1 MAEPEK
7 DQQPQQPSNTE
18 AANAAAPASAK
29 GESPPVELP
38 QIESPPLS
46 PAGSIAEPEMAV
58 EPVNV
63 IDIAAASAAQADP
76 KRRFL
81 SRRTQRKAVFA
92 ASVMIAAAAGA
103 VIGALAVPGTP
114 APRIDI
120 AGSAERAAMQKSI
133 AQLSKEI
140 STLKAGIEIASKG
153 TGAQI
158 GKIGDRLERIEK
170 SDRLADA
177 TGSITKP
184 ASAPAAAHVDAPLP
198 VPRPT
203 IVLSGWALRDAAH
216 GRAVVE
222 NRAGDY
228 YDVRPGDP
236 LPGIGTVEAIKREN
250 GVWQVVTTKGVIN
263 GQRPPSTASAPA
275 RRRSYY
281 APYYWPY

>member
-1 MAEPEK
+1 
-7 DQQPQQPSNTE
+7 
-18 AANAAAPASAK
+18 
-29 GESPPVELP
+29 
-38 QIESPPLS
+38 
-46 PAGSIAEPEMAV
+46 MAV

-63 IDIAAASAAQADP
+63 IDIAAASAAQANP
-76 KRRFL
+76 KRPLL
-81 SRRTQRKAVFA
+81 SRRTKRNALFA
-92 ASVMIAAAAGA
+92 ASVTIAAAAGA
-103 VIGALAVPGTP
+103 VIGALAVPGRP
-114 APRIDI
+114 EAPRIDT
-120 AGSAERAAMQKSI
+120 ASNAERAAMQKSI
-133 AQLSKEI
+133 AHLSKEI
-140 STLKAGIEIASKG
+140 SALKAGIETASKG

-177 TGSITKP
+177 TGSIAKP

-281 APYYWPY
+281 SPYYWPY